1 MQKYKNKLK
10 GITLFFVLVLSL
22 SLVAFADGEVYIG
35 GFPFGVKMTTN
46 GVFVSATGEVDS
58 AVGKVCPAKDA
69 GVLEGDIITSINGE
83 AVDSVD
89 EVADMIS
96 NSKGKRLE
104 LEIDRDGK
112 ALTVNLIPVQ
122 TADGKNYK
130 TGLFIK
136 DSASGIGTV
145 TFVQADRQSFGGLG
159 HGITDRATLKLLPL
173 GEGTV
178 HNVEINDVVK
188 GSAELPGEL
197 KGTLNSNVVGTLLK
211 NTDMGVFGKL
221 DKKIKELEKVEVA
234 TPGEI
239 KEGKCTIYTCL
250 EGQTATPLEAEIVKI
265 VDKNS
270 DTKNFIVTLT
280 DKKGLEKA
288 GGIVQGM
295 SGSPVVQNGKLV
307 GAVTHVLMRDQTS
320 GFGIFIENM
329 LEASHGELNK
339 DVA

>member
-10 GITLFFVLVLSL
+10 GITLFLALVLCL
-22 SLVAFADGEVYIG
+22 SLVALADGEVYIG

-46 GVFVSATGEVDS
+46 GVFVSATGDIDS
-58 AVGKVCPAKDA
+58 AVGRVCPARDA
-69 GVLEGDIITSINGE
+69 GVLEGDIIISINGKR
-83 AVDSVD
+83 VDSAQQ
-89 EVADMIS
+89 VADLIS
-96 NSKGKRLE
+96 DSKGKRLE
-104 LEIDRDGK
+104 LEIKREGK

-122 TADGKNYK
+122 TSDGKSYK

-145 TFVQADRQSFGGLG
+145 TYVEEDGQTFGGLG

-188 GSAELPGEL
+188 GSAEHPGEL
-197 KGTLNSNVVGTLLK
+197 KGTLNSNEVGTLLK
-211 NTDMGVFGKL
+211 NTDMGVFGRL
-221 DKKIKELEKVEVA
+221 DKKIKALEKVEVA
-234 TPGEI
+234 SPGEI

-250 EGQTATPLEAEIVKI
+250 AGQSSTPLEAQIVKI
-265 VDKNS
+265 VDRNS

-280 DKKGLEKA
+280 DKKGLERA

-295 SGSPVVQNGKLV
+295 SGSPIVQNGKLV

-320 GFGIFIENM
+320 GYGIFIENM
-329 LEASHGELNK
+329 LEAE
-339 DVA
+339 